1 MNLAEEKARNNEKLT
16 ILVKYYRAF
25 FDRLSAV

>member
-1 MNLAEEKARNNEKLT
+1 MNIAEEKARNDEKMT

-25 FDRLSAV
+25 FDRLLAV